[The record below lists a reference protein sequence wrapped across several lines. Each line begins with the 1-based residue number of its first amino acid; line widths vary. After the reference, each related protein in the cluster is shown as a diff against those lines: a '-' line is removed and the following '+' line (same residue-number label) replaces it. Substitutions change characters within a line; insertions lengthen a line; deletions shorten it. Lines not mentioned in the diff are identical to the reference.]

1 MPEPLG
7 ARPTQNCRSAWVEWM
22 TGGAARVGP
31 PAAGHRGKVLGPPGV
46 NPSVSITGLVVLL
59 AVLAL
64 ATAAGLL
71 LRARSGRL
79 RAGGTATG
87 GWALAGHRPTADE
100 RVLLL
105 QLSSPVCTPCRQ
117 TAAVLSDLSGR
128 TTGIVHREID
138 VADQPDLARELG
150 VMRTP
155 TVVAFG
161 RDGAELLRVS
171 GVPQAVVLERAL
183 APELGR
189 A

>member
-1 MPEPLG
+1 M
-7 ARPTQNCRSAWVEWM
+7 
-22 TGGAARVGP
+22 
-31 PAAGHRGKVLGPPGV
+31 
-46 NPSVSITGLVVLL
+46 SVTGLVVLL

-64 ATAAGLL
+64 ATVGGLL
-71 LRARSGRL
+71 LRRRNGRL
-79 RAGGTATG
+79 RGGGSATG
-87 GWALAGHRPTADE
+87 GWALAGHQPATDE

-117 TAAVLSDLSGR
+117 TAAVLSDLTGR
-128 TTGIVHREID
+128 TAGIVHREID
-138 VADQPDLARELG
+138 VADQPDVARELG

-171 GVPQAVVLERAL
+171 GVPKVADLELAL
-183 APELGR
+183 APALAR